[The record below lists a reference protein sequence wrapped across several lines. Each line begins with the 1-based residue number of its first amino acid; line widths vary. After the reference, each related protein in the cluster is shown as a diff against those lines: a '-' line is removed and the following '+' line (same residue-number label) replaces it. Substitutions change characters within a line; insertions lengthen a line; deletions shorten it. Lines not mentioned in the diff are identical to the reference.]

1 MSSNWIKNSKLTN
14 RQIGRLIDYF
24 VLEVP
29 AIKAAKV
36 LSINRHSAERIY
48 TIIRI
53 NIARECE
60 KESPLGGEVEVDES
74 YFGGKRRGQR
84 GRGAADKVPVFGI
97 LKRGDKVYT
106 RIVEDVSRK
115 TLRKIIRTKVIPESV
130 IYSDSFRSYNGLV
143 LDGFKHYRI
152 DHDRGFINEGRN
164 HINGIEN
171 FWGYAKTKLKRYYGV
186 SRRYYY
192 LYIKEMEFKFN
203 NRNRDLRRIIRG
215 ILKYS

>member
-1 MSSNWIKNSKLTN
+1 MSSKWVNNSKLTN

-60 KESPLGGEVEVDES
+60 KESLLGGEVEVDES

-97 LKRGDKVYT
+97 LKRNGKVYT

-115 TLRKIIRTKVIPESV
+115 TLQRIIRTKVIPESA
-130 IYSDSFRSYNGLV
+130 IYSDSLRSYNGLV

-152 DHDRGFINEGRN
+152 DHDRGFISEGRN

-171 FWGYAKTKLKRYYGV
+171 FWGYAKTKLKRYYGI
-186 SRRYYY
+186 SRMYYY